1 MSLNSIAALVAVI
14 GGVASGVWV
23 LEDRHAPRSD
33 VIEIGAAFQ
42 SFVTDFQ
49 LREARKRLWQ
59 LEDKFGEGCVR
70 ASPEVKA
77 ECRALIL
84 EIDHMAKQSL
94 KNYRRTSK
102 P

>member
-1 MSLNSIAALVAVI
+1 MSLTNLAALVAVV
-14 GGVASGVWV
+14 GGVVSGAWV
-23 LEDRHAPRSD
+23 LDDRHAPRAD

-59 LEDKFGEGCVR
+59 LEDKFGKGCVR

-84 EIDHMAKQSL
+84 EIDHMAQQSL
-94 KNYRRTSK
+94 RNYRRTFK